1 MKPRFITAAAILAV
15 AIVMLIFSDTLF
27 LPLLMGACA
36 LCAVFELLRC
46 VGTVKHLVLSIP
58 ACVISFSLPIG
69 AFFVEDMYFYFL
81 LSSIVC
87 FVFMIYMFFL
97 AVFHKGV
104 IRVQDIALAYIFV
117 SYVSISLSNVV
128 LVRHVEE
135 SGLYFFILIFVIAW
149 ITDVFAYIVGSLFG
163 KHKLIPSVSPKKS
176 VEGAIGGVVGAMLGC
191 AVVAF
196 IMQMISDLEPNY
208 LMFLLVGFVGAVI
221 SQLGDLVASL
231 VKREY
236 GIKDYSNLLPGH
248 GGIMDRFDSIIPVAT
263 VVLLFAMLQG
273 PFALIALPV

>member
-36 LCAVFELLRC
+36 VCAVFELLRC
-46 VGTVKHLVLSIP
+46 VGVSKKLPVSIP
-58 ACVISFSLPIG
+58 AYVIAFAMPIG
-69 AFFVEDMYFYFL
+69 AFFMQDMYGYFVAC
-81 LSSIVC
+81 SVVC
-87 FVFMIYMFFL
+87 FIFMIYMFFL
-97 AVFHKGV
+97 AVFLKGT

-128 LVRHVEE
+128 LVRNIAE

-163 KHKLIPSVSPKKS
+163 RHKLIPSVSPKKS
-176 VEGAIGGVVGAMLGC
+176 VEGAIGGIFGTMLGC
-191 AVVAF
+191 VVVAF
-196 IMQMISDLEPNY
+196 IMQTVSDLEPNY
-208 LMFLLVGFVGAVI
+208 WMFLAIGFVGAII

-236 GIKDYSNLLPGH
+236 GIKDYSNILPGH

-273 PFALIALPV
+273 PLALIGIPV

>member
-15 AIVMLIFSDTLF
+15 AIVMLIFSDTVV
-27 LPLLMGACA
+27 LPLLMSACA
-36 LCAVFELLRC
+36 GCAVFELLRC
-46 VGTVKHLVLSIP
+46 VGIAKNLPVSIP
-58 ACVISFSLPIG
+58 ACAIAVALPIG
-69 AFFVEDMYFYFL
+69 AFFVQDMYVYFL
-81 LSSIVC
+81 ASFIVC

-97 AVFHKGV
+97 AVFLKGAL
-104 IRVQDIALAYIFV
+104 RVQDVALAYVFV

-128 LVRHVEE
+128 LVRHIHE
-135 SGLYFFILIFVIAW
+135 SGLYFFILVFVIAW

-163 KHKLIPSVSPKKS
+163 KHKLIPAVSPKKS
-176 VEGAIGGVVGAMLGC
+176 VEGAIGGVFGTMLGC

-196 IMQMISDLEPNY
+196 IMQMISELEPNY
-208 LMFLLVGFVGAVI
+208 WMFLLLGFVGAII

-236 GIKDYSNLLPGH
+236 GLKDYSNLLPGH
-248 GGIMDRFDSIIPVAT
+248 GGIMDRFDSVIPVAT

-273 PFALIALPV
+273 PLALIVLPV